1 MSRLLL
7 PREHGAYVQL
17 LAPLTLA
24 FVLTGGSLAAGLLA
38 GAAIVAF
45 VANEPLLVV
54 LGHRGK
60 RASAQNRSRAMRM
73 LAVLIPT
80 AVALGMSALW
90 LVDWPTRAL
99 TAGLLVPAA
108 ALVALGVKRQ
118 QRTVVGEVFAL
129 VSLAGAAVPVATAA
143 GMSPVHALT
152 LLGAWVVGYGCSVVC
167 VHRVI
172 DRGRRPR
179 SAADITLAIVF
190 FGITCAA
197 VLVSRKTFAFSPAVP
212 LALAAGVVA
221 YLAPPP
227 ARLRTI
233 GFAMVGA
240 SCLSLVAPFVIR

>member
-1 MSRLLL
+1 MKRLLL

-24 FVLTGGSLAAGLLA
+24 LILTGGSVAAWLFA

-60 RASAQNRSRAMRM
+60 RATQQNRPRAIRM
-73 LAVLIPT
+73 LAVLVPT
-80 AVALGMSALW
+80 AVVIGSSALW
-90 LVDWPTRAL
+90 LADWPTRVVA
-99 TAGLLVPAA
+99 AALLVPAA
-108 ALVALGVKRQ
+108 ALVVLGVKRQ
-118 QRTVVGEVFAL
+118 QRTILGELFAL

-143 GMSPVHALT
+143 GMRVIDALT
-152 LLGAWVVGYGCSVVC
+152 LAGAWVVGYGCSVMC

-172 DRGRRPR
+172 DRGRDRR
-179 SAADITLAIVF
+179 SGTDFALAILF
-190 FGITCAA
+190 FCIACAGA
-197 VLVSRKTFAFSPAVP
+197 LAARKTFAFSPAVP

-240 SCLSLVAPFVIR
+240 SSVAIIAPLVL

>member
-24 FVLTGGSLAAGLLA
+24 FLLTGGSLAAGLFA

-60 RASAQNRSRAMRM
+60 RASQQNRSRAIRM

-80 AVALGMSALW
+80 AVVMGSSALW
-90 LVDWPTRAL
+90 LAGWPTRAV
-99 TAGLLVPAA
+99 AAALLVPTA

-118 QRTVVGEVFAL
+118 QRTVLGELFAL

-143 GMSPVHALT
+143 GMTVVDALT
-152 LLGAWVVGYGCSVVC
+152 LQAAWVVGYGCSVLC

-172 DRGRRPR
+172 DRGRRQR
-179 SAADITLAIVF
+179 SARDVVLSVVF
-190 FGITCAA
+190 FGISCGAA
-197 VLVSRKTFAFSPAVP
+197 VLTCKTFAFSPAVP

-240 SCLSLVAPFVIR
+240 SSVAIIAPLVI